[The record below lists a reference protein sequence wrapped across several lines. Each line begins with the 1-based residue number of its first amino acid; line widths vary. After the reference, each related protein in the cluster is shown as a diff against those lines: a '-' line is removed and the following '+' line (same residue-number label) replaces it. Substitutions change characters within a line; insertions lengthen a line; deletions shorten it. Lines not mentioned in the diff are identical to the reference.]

1 MKKNNILLILLF
13 LNSLSLL
20 SQNSLGLYWNGTN
33 EVFASLDVSSG
44 VFTDIAT
51 LPNVQTILSSS
62 TFDEAN
68 NRYAIET
75 NLGITIIDAANG
87 TIINTFPNSAG
98 WTGMEFNS
106 NNNLTGVYWNGTNEI
121 FTSLNI
127 SSGIFTDIATLPN
140 VQTILT
146 LSTFDEANNRY
157 AIETNLGITIID
169 AANGTIIN
177 TFPNSAGWTGMEFN
191 SNNNLTGVY
200 WNGTNEIFTSLNI
213 SSGIFTDIATLPN
226 VQTILTLSTFDE
238 ANNRYAIETNLGITI
253 IDAANGTVINTFPNS
268 VGWTGMEY
276 EDLTPLSVI
285 EYSFLTFQVY
295 PNPTNDIIKIST
307 VNNLG
312 ISYLEIVNN
321 LGQVIFT
328 KKYPGLKEISISL
341 NGYNS
346 GLYFLKINKGF
357 ETIRIIK
364 N

>member
-33 EVFASLDVSSG
+33 EVFASLNVSSG

-75 NLGITIIDAANG
+75 NLGITIIDATNG
-87 TIINTFPNSAG
+87 TIINTFPNSVG

-140 VQTILT
+140 VQTILNS
-146 LSTFDEANNRY
+146 STFDEANNKY

-169 AANGTIIN
+169 PANGTIIN
-177 TFPNSAGWTGMEFN
+177 TFPNSVAW
-191 SNNNLTGVY
+191 
-200 WNGTNEIFTSLNI
+200 
-213 SSGIFTDIATLPN
+213 
-226 VQTILTLSTFDE
+226 
-238 ANNRYAIETNLGITI
+238 R
-253 IDAANGTVINTFPNS
+253 
-268 VGWTGMEY
+268 GMEY

-312 ISYLEIVNN
+312 ISYLEIINN

-341 NGYNS
+341 NEYNS

>member
-51 LPNVQTILSSS
+51 LPNVQTILSS
-62 TFDEAN
+62 
-68 NRYAIET
+68 
-75 NLGITIIDAANG
+75 
-87 TIINTFPNSAG
+87 
-98 WTGMEFNS
+98 
-106 NNNLTGVYWNGTNEI
+106 
-121 FTSLNI
+121 
-127 SSGIFTDIATLPN
+127 
-140 VQTILT
+140 
-146 LSTFDEANNRY
+146 STFDEANNRY

-341 NGYNS
+341 NEYNS

>member
-87 TIINTFPNSAG
+87 TIINTFPNS
-98 WTGMEFNS
+98 
-106 NNNLTGVYWNGTNEI
+106 V
-121 FTSLNI
+121 
-127 SSGIFTDIATLPN
+127 
-140 VQTILT
+140 
-146 LSTFDEANNRY
+146 
-157 AIETNLGITIID
+157 
-169 AANGTIIN
+169 
-177 TFPNSAGWTGMEFN
+177 GWTGMEFN

-312 ISYLEIVNN
+312 ISYLEIINN

-341 NGYNS
+341 NEYNS

>member
-140 VQTILT
+140 VQTI
-146 LSTFDEANNRY
+146 
-157 AIETNLGITIID
+157 
-169 AANGTIIN
+169 
-177 TFPNSAGWTGMEFN
+177 P
-191 SNNNLTGVY
+191 
-200 WNGTNEIFTSLNI
+200 
-213 SSGIFTDIATLPN
+213 
-226 VQTILTLSTFDE
+226 TLSTFDE

-268 VGWTGMEY
+268 LGWTGMEY

-341 NGYNS
+341 NEYNS

>member
-33 EVFASLDVSSG
+33 EIFASLDVSSG

-140 VQTILT
+140 VQTIL
-146 LSTFDEANNRY
+146 
-157 AIETNLGITIID
+157 
-169 AANGTIIN
+169 
-177 TFPNSAGWTGMEFN
+177 
-191 SNNNLTGVY
+191 
-200 WNGTNEIFTSLNI
+200 
-213 SSGIFTDIATLPN
+213 SS
-226 VQTILTLSTFDE
+226 STFDE

-268 VGWTGMEY
+268 VGCTGMEY

-341 NGYNS
+341 NEYNS

>member
-169 AANGTIIN
+169 AANGT
-177 TFPNSAGWTGMEFN
+177 
-191 SNNNLTGVY
+191 
-200 WNGTNEIFTSLNI
+200 
-213 SSGIFTDIATLPN
+213 
-226 VQTILTLSTFDE
+226 
-238 ANNRYAIETNLGITI
+238 
-253 IDAANGTVINTFPNS
+253 VINTFPNS

-312 ISYLEIVNN
+312 ISYLEIINN

-341 NGYNS
+341 NEYNS